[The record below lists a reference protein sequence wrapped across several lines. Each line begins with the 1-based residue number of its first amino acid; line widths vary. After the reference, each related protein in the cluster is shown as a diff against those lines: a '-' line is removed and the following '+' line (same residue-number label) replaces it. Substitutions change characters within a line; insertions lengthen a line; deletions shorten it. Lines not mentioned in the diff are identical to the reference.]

1 MGIAA
6 LTALT
11 MFPAT
16 GWVGL
21 NLLATSNNL
30 LGAGMA
36 ALKGASYVGSLFIAS
51 FIHQIYP
58 SIFSYI
64 FWLLMKLGQWYI
76 FDVVDILDPRFSKTG
91 FRSPFHL
98 PLPFGLNATD
108 GGGFSTC
115 SDADKRA
122 GKCAD
127 WILNIPIICLIS
139 AALLANGITWA
150 KYLPEGAQ
158 TAFQYATG
166 GGAGLFA
173 SGGAINA
180 MYSAQSTASAAA
192 SQSVIPQ
199 MAIPVLKGGGGEGNG
214 KGKGS
219 LPPLSSFVDEIKES
233 YSEESFD
240 DSAPFLAIL
249 AYICAA
255 GFGLALSRRLN
266 P

>member
-1 MGIAA
+1 MSYPLGIAA

-36 ALKGASYVGSLFIAS
+36 ALKGASYVLGLFVAS
-51 FIHQIYP
+51 FVHQIYP
-58 SIFSYI
+58 SIFSHI

-76 FDVVDILDPRFSKTG
+76 FDVVDILDPQFSKTG

-98 PLPFGLNATD
+98 PLPFGLNATN
-108 GGGFSTC
+108 GGGFTTC
-115 SDADKRA
+115 SDAEKRA

-127 WILNIPIICLIS
+127 WTLNTPIICLIS

-150 KYLPEGAQ
+150 KYLPDGWQ
-158 TAFQYATG
+158 TGFQYATG
-166 GGAGLFA
+166 GGASLFA

-180 MYSAQSTASAAA
+180 IYSAQSTASTIA
-192 SQSVIPQ
+192 SQSVVPQ
-199 MAIPVLKGGGGEGNG
+199 MGILPLKGGGGGG
-214 KGKGS
+214 

-233 YSEESFD
+233 YSKESFD